1 MADDDDDDGINL
13 ESLASEDD
21 AINLS
26 NFEANRNESLIL
38 KGIKDLRK
46 KRQGKKKTSN
56 FGLVDERLM
65 Y

>member
-38 KGIKDLRK
+38 KGINDLRK
-46 KRQGKKKTSN
+46 KRQQGSN
-56 FGLVDERLM
+56 LVDERLM
-65 Y
+65 YQ